1 MMELPKRHVDPHATS
16 LSSRSLAHPAAARDF
31 AGGAKFDATVDL
43 TIHMGPSKRDCG
55 GLACCRSLDGTSGPE
70 LFQSMVDLDATP
82 SHALPAR
89 LIEFATERLGHK

>member
-1 MMELPKRHVDPHATS
+1 MLRALLRETP
-16 LSSRSLAHPAAARDF
+16 
-31 AGGAKFDATVDL
+31 
-43 TIHMGPSKRDCG
+43 
-55 GLACCRSLDGTSGPE
+55 GPE